1 MYYLIRHFV
10 ETYFF
15 FSCGLFLL
23 SGIRTAWSSQP
34 QPLSSMGQ
42 PLSIA
47 VSLWAF
53 FWFQRSFISLPLVAR
68 TGTRVILSRKN
79 SCVLYYLSDALKKH
93 KWDLEAWRLI
103 RGRERGK
110 LKEIRTL
117 SYFTY
122 TKCFLSHL
130 NNLFWHEP
138 RNCDAL
144 NVKNIEYYLL
154 LDLQ

>member
-1 MYYLIRHFV
+1 MIRNFV

-53 FWFQRSFISLPLVAR
+53 FPFQRSFISLPLVAR
-68 TGTRVILSRKN
+68 TGTCHISKKKYRGMQLRLYTTYSKVPNN
-79 SCVLYYLSDALKKH
+79 SA
-93 KWDLEAWRLI
+93 ARLLI
-103 RGRERGK
+103 YKIFFYQHG
-110 LKEIRTL
+110 LIW
-117 SYFTY
+117 TY
-122 TKCFLSHL
+122 TLIKIQIIFL
-130 NNLFWHEP
+130 P
-138 RNCDAL
+138 TR
-144 NVKNIEYYLL
+144 LL
-154 LDLQ
+154 STIF